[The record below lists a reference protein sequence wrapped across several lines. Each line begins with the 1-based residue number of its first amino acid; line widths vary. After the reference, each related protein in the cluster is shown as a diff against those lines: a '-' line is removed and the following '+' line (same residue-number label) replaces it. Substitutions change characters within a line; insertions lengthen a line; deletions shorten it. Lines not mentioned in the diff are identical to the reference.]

1 MPHDQARPQLS
12 QCVIESGDA
21 GMDKFDA
28 AILRGERIKNLLVKN
43 ESAKHATALL
53 QRMMQSAWSKLR
65 KSRRNQA
72 RDLLN

>member
-12 QCVIESGDA
+12 QCVIEPGDA

>member
-1 MPHDQARPQLS
+1 
-12 QCVIESGDA
+12 
-21 GMDKFDA
+21 MDKFDA

-65 KSRRNQA
+65 KSRWNQA
-72 RDLLN
+72 TDLLN